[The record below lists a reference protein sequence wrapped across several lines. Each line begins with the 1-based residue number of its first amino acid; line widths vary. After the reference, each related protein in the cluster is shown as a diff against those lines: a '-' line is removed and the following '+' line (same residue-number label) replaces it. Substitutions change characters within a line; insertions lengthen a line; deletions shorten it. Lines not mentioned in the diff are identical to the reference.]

1 MAQNIFRKHKESNRV
16 TNHPLWDINIS
27 NMEERMFLVIVKG
40 EINES
45 EMSLKRAISEAIEC
59 EAKEYDESPLYGC
72 DVSVKEVEE

>member
-1 MAQNIFRKHKESNRV
+1 MGLNV
-16 TNHPLWDINIS
+16 S

-59 EAKEYDESPLYGC
+59 DAEENDESPLYGC
-72 DVSVKEVEE
+72 DVSVKEVED

>member
-1 MAQNIFRKHKESNRV
+1 MG
-16 TNHPLWDINIS
+16 LNIS

-59 EAKEYDESPLYGC
+59 EAEYDESPLRGC
-72 DVSVKEVEE
+72 DVSVKEVED

>member
-1 MAQNIFRKHKESNRV
+1 MW
-16 TNHPLWDINIS
+16 LNIS

-59 EAKEYDESPLYGC
+59 EAKYDESPLYGC
-72 DVSVKEVEE
+72 DAYEVSTYSDGSIRIGT